1 MADGGSATS
10 RFEVLLG
17 EERQAALK
25 ADVGWLERLQGDKA
39 RALAEM
45 NEDPPPAD
53 RREALALEAR
63 SNLVLLRQLTE
74 LHRALLLE
82 HGAAP
87 ATYGPNGV
95 RAAPLACS
103 TRRR

>member
-10 RFEVLLG
+10 RFEALLG
-17 EERQAALK
+17 EEREAALK

-45 NEDPPPAD
+45 SDDPPPTE
-53 RREALALEAR
+53 RRQALALEAR

-82 HGAAP
+82 HGAGT
-87 ATYGPNGV
+87 ATYGPTGV
-95 RAAPLACS
+95 RASPLGLS

>member
-1 MADGGSATS
+1 VADGGASA
-10 RFEVLLG
+10 RFEALLR
-17 EERQAALK
+17 EERQAALR
-25 ADVGWLERLQGDKA
+25 ADVVWLERLQGDKA

-45 NEDPPPAD
+45 SEDPPSAD
-53 RREALALEAR
+53 QREALALEAR

-87 ATYGPNGV
+87 TTYGPNGV